1 MICYRLRCTTGHE
14 FEGWYKDSQTF
25 TRLQGMGLLSC
36 PECGDTHI
44 QQVLAAPA
52 ILKGSSRRS
61 SSGSHS
67 DSDSQMD
74 SQSSS
79 SSTPATVSAKTAS
92 NKEAPSAPRLP
103 DALVGVMQRVREVIE
118 KNCDYVGK
126 DFAEEAIRMHNGK
139 AKKRSIYGDVSET
152 DRELLESEGVPFQ
165 TIPWV
170 RKADS

>member
-1 MICYRLRCTTGHE
+1 MICYRLHCATGHE

-36 PECGDTHI
+36 PECGDTRI

-52 ILKGSSRRS
+52 ILKGSSHRS
-61 SSGSHS
+61 SSVSHS
-67 DSDSQMD
+67 DSDSPTD
-74 SQSSS
+74 SQSSP
-79 SSTPATVSAKTAS
+79 SSTSAALPAKTAP
-92 NKEAPSAPRLP
+92 NKEARSAPCLP

-118 KNCDYVGK
+118 KNCDHVGK
-126 DFAEEAIRMHNGK
+126 NFAEEALRMHQGK
-139 AKKRSIYGDVSET
+139 AQKRNIYGDVSET

>member
-1 MICYRLRCTTGHE
+1 MICYRLHCTTGHE

-52 ILKGSSRRS
+52 ILKGSSHRS
-61 SSGSHS
+61 LSVSHA
-67 DSDSQMD
+67 D
-74 SQSSS
+74 SQSSP
-79 SSTPATVSAKTAS
+79 SSTPAAVPAKTAPS
-92 NKEAPSAPRLP
+92 KKARSAPCLP

-118 KNCDYVGK
+118 KNCDNVGK
-126 DFAEEAIRMHNGK
+126 NFAEEALRMHQGK
-139 AKKRSIYGDVSET
+139 AQKRNIYGDVSET